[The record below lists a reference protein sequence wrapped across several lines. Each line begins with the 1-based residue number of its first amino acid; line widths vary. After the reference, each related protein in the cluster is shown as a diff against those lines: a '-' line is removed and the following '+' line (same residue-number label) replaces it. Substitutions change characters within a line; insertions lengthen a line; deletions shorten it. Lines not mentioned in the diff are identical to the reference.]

1 MQKRTVIWSNHDIEL
16 SQITSKI
23 EISVSVSNQ
32 GVILMTK
39 YSIAVDIGASSGRLI
54 LGYLENGLLKLEE
67 IHRFE
72 NKIVKKADSYCWEA
86 DKLFQEIKNGLKK
99 CNELYIKP
107 DSIGID
113 TWAVDFV
120 LLDENDQLLT
130 EAVSY
135 RDRRTDG
142 IMEQVFEKIMKER
155 LYLETGIQFQK
166 FNTIYQL
173 YSLNQNSPAI
183 LDKAKSFLMIPDY
196 FNYLLTG
203 KKANEYTNAT
213 STQLVNAFTKK
224 WDHDILGVLGIN
236 EEMFQEIKT
245 PKTIL
250 GRLRGELVAEIGL
263 DLQVILPATH
273 DTGSAVIA
281 VPEENET
288 IYISSG
294 TWSLIGVENHFPICV
309 TKALDYNFTNEG
321 GFDYQYRFLK
331 NIMGLWMIQ
340 EVNRNYDNE
349 YSFTELVELAREA
362 KDFKAI
368 INVNDDRFLKPE
380 NMVQEIMNY
389 CVETCQQVPSSPGE
403 VAKCVYD
410 SLAISY
416 QEAVI
421 EIEEIFEKRFEKINV
436 LGGGCQNE
444 MLNQLV
450 ADVTKKEVYAGPVEA
465 TAIGN
470 ILAQLMAL
478 DEIQDIKEAR
488 SIVKKSFEVKK
499 YVPTA
504 AIKN

>member
-1 MQKRTVIWSNHDIEL
+1 
-16 SQITSKI
+16 
-23 EISVSVSNQ
+23 
-32 GVILMTK
+32 MTK

-54 LGYLENGLLKLEE
+54 LGWLENGLLKLDE

-72 NKIVKKADSYCWEA
+72 NKIVKKGDSYCWEA
-86 DKLFQEIKNGLKK
+86 DQLFQEIKNGLKK
-99 CNELYIKP
+99 CNELGIKP

-120 LLDENDQLLT
+120 LLDEKDQPLT

-135 RDRRTDG
+135 RDPRTDG
-142 IMEQVFEKIMKER
+142 MMEQVFEKIMKER

-173 YSLNQNSPAI
+173 YSIKQQSPEI
-183 LDKAKSFLMIPDY
+183 LDQAKSFLMIPDY

-224 WDHDILGVLGIN
+224 WDHDLLDRLEIN
-236 EEMFQEIKT
+236 KEMFQEIKA
-245 PKTIL
+245 PKTVL
-250 GRLRGELVAEIGL
+250 GTLKEELVSELGF

-321 GFDYQYRFLK
+321 GIDYQYRFLK

-340 EVNRNYDNE
+340 EVRRNYHNE
-349 YSFTELVELAREA
+349 YSFAELVDLAREA
-362 KDFKAI
+362 KDFKAVV
-368 INVNDDRFLKPE
+368 NVNDDRFLKPE

-389 CVETCQQVPSSPGE
+389 CVETGQPVPSTPGE

-410 SLAISY
+410 SLAVSY
-416 QEAVI
+416 QDAVN
-421 EIEEIFEKRFEKINV
+421 EIEEIFERRFEKINV
-436 LGGGCQNE
+436 IGGGCQNE

-470 ILAQLMAL
+470 IVAQLMAL
-478 DEIQDIKEAR
+478 DEIQDLKEAR
-488 SIVKKSFEVKK
+488 KIVKNSFEVKK
-499 YVPTA
+499 YLPTA
-504 AIKN
+504 PITN

>member
-1 MQKRTVIWSNHDIEL
+1 
-16 SQITSKI
+16 
-23 EISVSVSNQ
+23 
-32 GVILMTK
+32 MTK
-39 YSIAVDIGASSGRLI
+39 YSIALDIGASSGRLI
-54 LGYLENGLLKLEE
+54 LGYLENGTLKLDE

-72 NKIVKKADSYCWEA
+72 NKIVKKGESYCWEA
-86 DKLFQEIKNGLKK
+86 DKLFQEIKKGLKK
-99 CNELYIKP
+99 CKELGIRP

-120 LLDENDQLLT
+120 LLDENDQPLT

-135 RDRRTDG
+135 RDPRTDG
-142 IMEQVFEKIMKER
+142 MMEEVFQLFSKER

-166 FNTIYQL
+166 FNTVYQL
-173 YSLNQNSPAI
+173 FSMKRNTQEI

-224 WDHDILGVLGIN
+224 WDHDLLDLLGIN
-236 EEMFQEIKT
+236 KEMFHEIKT
-245 PKTIL
+245 PKTVL
-250 GRLRGELVAEIGL
+250 GTLTEELVSELGF

-294 TWSLIGVENHFPICV
+294 TWSLIGVENSFPICI

-321 GFDYQYRFLK
+321 GIDYQYRFLK

-340 EVNRNYDNE
+340 EVRRNYNNE
-349 YSFTELVELAREA
+349 YSFAELVDLAREA
-362 KDFKAI
+362 KDFRAI
-368 INVNDDRFLKPE
+368 VNVNDDRFLKPV
-380 NMVQEIMNY
+380 NMIQEIMNY
-389 CVETCQQVPSSPGE
+389 CVQTAQPIPSTPGE

-410 SLAISY
+410 SLAVSY
-416 QEAVI
+416 QDAVN

-436 LGGGCQNE
+436 IGGGCQNE

-450 ADVTKKEVYAGPVEA
+450 ADVTRKEVYAGPVEA

-470 ILAQLMAL
+470 IVAQLMAL
-478 DEIQDIKEAR
+478 DEINDIKEAR
-488 SIVKKSFEVKK
+488 RIIKNSFEVKK
-499 YVPTA
+499 YMPTA
-504 AIKN
+504 PITN

>member
-1 MQKRTVIWSNHDIEL
+1 
-16 SQITSKI
+16 
-23 EISVSVSNQ
+23 
-32 GVILMTK
+32 MTK

-54 LGYLENGLLKLEE
+54 LGYLENGLLKLDE

-72 NKIVKKADSYCWEA
+72 NNIVKKGDSYCWEA
-86 DKLFQEIKNGLKK
+86 DQLFQEIKNGLKK
-99 CNELYIKP
+99 CKELGIKP

-120 LLDENDQLLT
+120 LLDENDQPLT

-135 RDRRTDG
+135 RDPRTDG
-142 IMEQVFEKIMKER
+142 MMEQVFEKIIKER

-173 YSLNQNSPAI
+173 YSIKQNTPEI
-183 LDKAKSFLMIPDY
+183 LDQAKSFLMIPDY

-224 WDHDILGVLGIN
+224 WDHDLLDLLEIN
-236 EEMFQEIKT
+236 KEMFQEIKT
-245 PKTIL
+245 PKTVL
-250 GRLRGELVAEIGL
+250 GTLKEELVSELGF

-294 TWSLIGVENHFPICV
+294 TWSLIGVENYFPICV

-321 GFDYQYRFLK
+321 GIDYQYRFLK

-340 EVNRNYDNE
+340 EVRRNYNNE
-349 YSFTELVELAREA
+349 YSFAELVDLARGA
-362 KDFKAI
+362 KDFKAVV
-368 INVNDDRFLKPE
+368 NVNDDRFLKPE

-389 CVETCQQVPSSPGE
+389 CVETGQLIPSTPGE

-410 SLAISY
+410 SLAFSY
-416 QEAVI
+416 QDAVN

-436 LGGGCQNE
+436 IGGGCQNE

-470 ILAQLMAL
+470 IVAQLMAL
-478 DEIQDIKEAR
+478 DEIEDMKEAR
-488 SIVKKSFEVKK
+488 TIVKNSFEVKK
-499 YVPTA
+499 YLPTA
-504 AIKN
+504 PITN

>member
-1 MQKRTVIWSNHDIEL
+1 
-16 SQITSKI
+16 
-23 EISVSVSNQ
+23 
-32 GVILMTK
+32 MTK

-54 LGYLENGLLKLEE
+54 LGWLENGLLKLDE

-72 NKIVKKADSYCWEA
+72 NKIVKKGDSYCWEA
-86 DKLFQEIKNGLKK
+86 DQLFQEIKNGLKK
-99 CNELYIKP
+99 CNELDIKP

-120 LLDENDQLLT
+120 LLDENDQPLT

-135 RDRRTDG
+135 RDPRTDG
-142 IMEQVFEKIMKER
+142 MMEQVFEKIMKER

-173 YSLNQNSPAI
+173 YSIKQQSPEI
-183 LDKAKSFLMIPDY
+183 LDQAKSFLMIPDY

-224 WDHDILGVLGIN
+224 WDHDLLDRLEIN
-236 EEMFQEIKT
+236 KEMFQKIKA
-245 PKTIL
+245 PKTVL
-250 GRLRGELVAEIGL
+250 GTLKEELVSELGF

-321 GFDYQYRFLK
+321 GIDYQYRFLK

-340 EVNRNYDNE
+340 EVRRNYNNE
-349 YSFTELVELAREA
+349 YSFAELVDLARKA
-362 KDFKAI
+362 KNFKAVV
-368 INVNDDRFLKPE
+368 NVNDDRFLKPE

-389 CVETCQQVPSSPGE
+389 CVETGQPIPNTPGE

-410 SLAISY
+410 SLAVSY
-416 QEAVI
+416 QDAVN
-421 EIEEIFEKRFEKINV
+421 EIEEIFERRFEKINV
-436 LGGGCQNE
+436 IGGGCQNE

-470 ILAQLMAL
+470 IVAQLMAL
-478 DEIQDIKEAR
+478 DEIQDLKEAR
-488 SIVKKSFEVKK
+488 KIVKNSFEVKK
-499 YVPTA
+499 YLPTA
-504 AIKN
+504 PITN

>member
-1 MQKRTVIWSNHDIEL
+1 M
-16 SQITSKI
+16 
-23 EISVSVSNQ
+23 
-32 GVILMTK
+32 LMTK

-54 LGYLENGLLKLEE
+54 LGYLENGLLKLDE

-72 NKIVKKADSYCWEA
+72 NKIVRKGDFYCWEA

-99 CNELYIKP
+99 CKELGIKP

-113 TWAVDFV
+113 TWAVDFK
-120 LLDENDQLLT
+120 LLDENDQPLT

-135 RDRRTDG
+135 RDPRTDG
-142 IMEQVFEKIMKER
+142 MMELVFEKIMKER

-173 YSLNQNSPAI
+173 YSIKQNSPEI

-224 WDHDILGVLGIN
+224 WDHDLLDALGIN
-236 EEMFQEIKT
+236 KEMFHDIKT

-250 GRLRGELVAEIGL
+250 GSLKEELVSELGF

-294 TWSLIGVENHFPICV
+294 TWSLIGVENYFPICV

-321 GFDYQYRFLK
+321 GIDYQYRFLK

-340 EVNRNYDNE
+340 EVRRNYNNE
-349 YSFTELVELAREA
+349 YSFAKLVDLAREA
-362 KDFKAI
+362 KDFKAVV
-368 INVNDDRFLKPE
+368 NVNDDRFLKPE
-380 NMVQEIMNY
+380 NMVLEIMNY
-389 CVETCQQVPSSPGE
+389 CVETGQPIPSTPGE

-410 SLAISY
+410 SLAVSY
-416 QEAVI
+416 QDAVN

-436 LGGGCQNE
+436 IGGGCQNE

-450 ADVTKKEVYAGPVEA
+450 ADVTKKEVFAGPVEA

-470 ILAQLMAL
+470 IVAQLMAL

-488 SIVKKSFEVKK
+488 TIVKNSFEVKK
-499 YVPTA
+499 YLPTA
-504 AIKN
+504 PITN

>member
-1 MQKRTVIWSNHDIEL
+1 
-16 SQITSKI
+16 
-23 EISVSVSNQ
+23 
-32 GVILMTK
+32 MTK

-54 LGYLENGLLKLEE
+54 VGYLENGLLKLDE

-72 NKIVKKADSYCWEA
+72 NKIVKKGESYCWEA

-99 CNELYIKP
+99 CNELGIKP

-120 LLDENDQLLT
+120 LLDEQNQLLT

-135 RDRRTDG
+135 RDPRTDG
-142 IMEQVFEKIMKER
+142 MMEQVFEKIMKER

-173 YSLNQNSPAI
+173 YSIKQNSPEI
-183 LDKAKSFLMIPDY
+183 LDQAKSFLMIPDY

-224 WDHDILGVLGIN
+224 WDHDLLDLLEIN
-236 EEMFQEIKT
+236 QEMFQEIKT
-245 PKTIL
+245 PKTVL
-250 GRLRGELVAEIGL
+250 GTLKEELVSELGF

-294 TWSLIGVENHFPICV
+294 TWSLIGVENYFPICV

-321 GFDYQYRFLK
+321 GIDYQYRFLK

-340 EVNRNYDNE
+340 EVRRNYNNE
-349 YSFTELVELAREA
+349 YSFAQLVDLAREA
-362 KDFKAI
+362 KDFKAVV
-368 INVNDDRFLKPE
+368 NVNDDRFLKPE
-380 NMVQEIMNY
+380 NMIQEIMNY
-389 CVETCQQVPSSPGE
+389 CVETGQPIPSTPGE

-410 SLAISY
+410 SLAVSY
-416 QEAVI
+416 QDAVH

-436 LGGGCQNE
+436 IGGGCQNE

-450 ADVTKKEVYAGPVEA
+450 ADVTKKEVYTGPVEA

-470 ILAQLMAL
+470 IVAQLMAL
-478 DEIQDIKEAR
+478 DEIQDINEAR
-488 SIVKKSFEVKK
+488 TIVKNSFEVKK
-499 YVPTA
+499 YLPTA
-504 AIKN
+504 PITN

>member
-1 MQKRTVIWSNHDIEL
+1 
-16 SQITSKI
+16 
-23 EISVSVSNQ
+23 
-32 GVILMTK
+32 MTK

-54 LGYLENGLLKLEE
+54 LGYLENGLLKLDE

-72 NKIVKKADSYCWEA
+72 NKIVKKGDSYCWEA

-99 CNELYIKP
+99 CNELGIKP

-120 LLDENDQLLT
+120 LLDDKNQPLT

-135 RDRRTDG
+135 RDPRTDG
-142 IMEQVFEKIMKER
+142 MMEQVFEKIMKER

-173 YSLNQNSPAI
+173 YSIRQNAPEI
-183 LDKAKSFLMIPDY
+183 LDQAKSFLMIPDY

-224 WDHDILGVLGIN
+224 WDHDLLDLLGIN
-236 EEMFQEIKT
+236 KEMFHEIKT
-245 PKTIL
+245 PKTVL
-250 GRLRGELVAEIGL
+250 GTLREELVSELGF

-294 TWSLIGVENHFPICV
+294 TWSLIGVENYFPICV

-321 GFDYQYRFLK
+321 GIDYQYRFLK

-340 EVNRNYDNE
+340 EVKRNYNNE
-349 YSFTELVELAREA
+349 YSFAELVDLAREA
-362 KDFKAI
+362 KDFRAI
-368 INVNDDRFLKPE
+368 VNVNDDRFLKPE
-380 NMVQEIMNY
+380 NMIQEIMNY
-389 CVETCQQVPSSPGE
+389 CVETGQPIPSTPGE

-410 SLAISY
+410 SLADSY
-416 QEAVI
+416 QDAVH

-436 LGGGCQNE
+436 IGGGCQNE

-450 ADVTKKEVYAGPVEA
+450 ADITKKEVYAGPVEA

-470 ILAQLMAL
+470 IVAQLMAL
-478 DEIQDIKEAR
+478 DEIEDIKEAR
-488 SIVKKSFEVKK
+488 TIVKKSFEVKK
-499 YVPTA
+499 YLPTA
-504 AIKN
+504 PITN

>member
-1 MQKRTVIWSNHDIEL
+1 
-16 SQITSKI
+16 
-23 EISVSVSNQ
+23 
-32 GVILMTK
+32 MTK

-54 LGYLENGLLKLEE
+54 LGYLEKGLLKLEE

-72 NKIVKKADSYCWEA
+72 NKMVKKGDSFCWEA

-99 CNELYIKP
+99 CKELGIKP

-120 LLDENDQLLT
+120 LLDDEDQPLT

-135 RDRRTDG
+135 RDPRTDG
-142 IMEQVFEKIMKER
+142 MMEQVFEKIMKER

-173 YSLNQNSPAI
+173 YSLKQNSPEI
-183 LDKAKSFLMIPDY
+183 LEKAKSFLMIPDY
-196 FNYLLTG
+196 FNFLLTG

-224 WDHDILGVLGIN
+224 WDHGLLDLLGIN
-236 EEMFQEIKT
+236 KEMFQEMKT
-245 PKTIL
+245 PKTVL
-250 GRLRGELVAEIGL
+250 GTLKEELVSELGF

-273 DTGSAVIA
+273 DTGSAVAA
-281 VPEENET
+281 VPEEDQT

-294 TWSLIGVENHFPICV
+294 TWSLIGVENDFPICI

-321 GFDYQYRFLK
+321 GIDYQYRFLK

-340 EVNRNYDNE
+340 EVKRNYNDE
-349 YSFTELVELAREA
+349 YSFAELVDLASA
-362 KDFKAI
+362 VNDFKAI
-368 INVNDDRFLKPE
+368 VNVNNDRFLKPD

-389 CVETCQQVPSSPGE
+389 CVETGQQIPVTPGE

-410 SLAISY
+410 SLAVSY
-416 QEAVI
+416 QEAI
-421 EIEEIFEKRFEKINV
+421 HEIEEIFEKEFEKINV
-436 LGGGCQNE
+436 IGGGCQNE
-444 MLNQLV
+444 RLNQLV
-450 ADVTKKEVYAGPVEA
+450 ADVTKKEVHAGPVEA

-470 ILAQLMAL
+470 IAAQLMAL
-478 DEIQDIKEAR
+478 DEIQDSKEAR
-488 SIVKKSFEVKK
+488 LIVKKSFEIKK
-499 YVPTA
+499 YVPA
-504 AIKN
+504 APIKD

>member
-1 MQKRTVIWSNHDIEL
+1 
-16 SQITSKI
+16 
-23 EISVSVSNQ
+23 
-32 GVILMTK
+32 MTK

-54 LGYLENGLLKLEE
+54 LGYLENGLLKLDE

-72 NKIVKKADSYCWEA
+72 NNIVKKGDSYCWEA

-99 CNELYIKP
+99 CNELGIKP

-120 LLDENDQLLT
+120 LLDEKDQPLT

-135 RDRRTDG
+135 RDPRTDG
-142 IMEQVFEKIMKER
+142 MMEQVFEKIMKER

-173 YSLNQNSPAI
+173 YSIKQNSPEI

-224 WDHDILGVLGIN
+224 WDHDLLDLLGIN
-236 EEMFQEIKT
+236 KEMFHEIKT
-245 PKTIL
+245 PKTVL
-250 GRLRGELVAEIGL
+250 GTLTEELVSELGF

-294 TWSLIGVENHFPICV
+294 TWSLIGVENYFPICV

-321 GFDYQYRFLK
+321 GIDYQYRFLK

-340 EVNRNYDNE
+340 EVRRNYNNE
-349 YSFTELVELAREA
+349 YSFAELVDLAREA
-362 KDFKAI
+362 ENFRAI
-368 INVNDDRFLKPE
+368 VNVNDDRFLKPE

-389 CVETCQQVPSSPGE
+389 CVETGQPIPSTPGE

-410 SLAISY
+410 SLAVSY
-416 QEAVI
+416 QDAVH

-436 LGGGCQNE
+436 IGGGCQNG

-470 ILAQLMAL
+470 IVAQLMAL
-478 DEIQDIKEAR
+478 DEIEDIKEAR
-488 SIVKKSFEVKK
+488 TIVKKSFEVKK
-499 YVPTA
+499 YLPTA
-504 AIKN
+504 PITN